1 MSTSTPWAE
10 VASIPYSGT
19 ALAMTLS
26 PGGQRLAVLTKD
38 EAEDEFRLLII
49 DTGPCRLGLTLPLG
63 SDHCTNDPF
72 CDAAWSP
79 DGSRLAVAYWEW
91 LDGPAVRVWI
101 VDSATCR
108 VLTDF
113 SVNRPGTDGYGWSAF
128 TGVRWSADAA
138 RIAVDFHGVKGPPDH
153 WPFAVSIHDA
163 LDGDVIAEASW
174 RPGPEGVLNSAMTH
188 LYVPNVGDEGDLWII
203 DFDADEESTVPIG
216 LGWATLRLSDDESKA
231 LVDFVDAGSSAV
243 VDVRHRHVTH
253 RTGLHDTASNPIG
266 AWAVSQR
273 HWIDTEA
280 ESADSNRSYRLDSA
294 RQVIAVLGRQDQP
307 GPAMPSAATR
317 SRRILLELPE

>member
-1 MSTSTPWAE
+1 MPH
-10 VASIPYSGT
+10 SGT

-38 EAEDEFRLLII
+38 ESEDGFRLLFV
-49 DTGPCRLGLTLPLG
+49 DTGPCRIALSLSLG
-63 SDHCTNDPF
+63 SDHGARDPF

-91 LDGPAVRVWI
+91 LDGPGVNVWI
-101 VDSATCR
+101 VDSATCS
-108 VLTDF
+108 VLADF

-128 TGVRWSADAA
+128 TGVRWSADAS

-203 DFDADEESTVPIG
+203 DFGADEESTVSIG
-216 LGWATLRLSDDESKA
+216 LGWATVRLSDDESKV

-243 VDVRHRHVTH
+243 VDVRHHHVTH

-266 AWAVSQR
+266 TWAVSQR

-280 ESADSNRSYRLDSA
+280 ESADGTRSYRLDSA